1 MELLLSKLNSYLPES
16 SISKIRQAYTFAST
30 AHRNQSRLSG
40 EPYIEHPV
48 QTALLLADLKL
59 DVSTVMAG
67 LLHDVMEDC
76 QVPFTT
82 LEAEFGREVA
92 KLVDG
97 VTKLA
102 KLDSEPIGQSDKT
115 PSHITNPTR
124 AENLQK
130 MLISMA
136 EDVRVVLIKLADRLH
151 NMNTLKY
158 LPEDRQQAI
167 ARETLDIYSPLA
179 HRLGMG
185 DIKWKLEDLSF
196 HYINPER
203 YKTISKLLASKR
215 QERELYI
222 ATITSLLN
230 DSLNAHEIESD
241 ISGRPKHIY
250 SIHQK
255 MNRYASQGK
264 DFSEIYDLFAVRV
277 LVKEVPECYRAL
289 GVVHSLWQYIPNQFD
304 DYIANP
310 KENMYQSLHTSV
322 RGQDGTPIEI
332 QIRTF
337 KMHELAE
344 YGVAAHWDY
353 KENGLLDQK
362 LDSKLT
368 WMRQIL
374 EWQTNSSGAEEFVET
389 VKSDIFGDQVFVY
402 TPKGEIKELPLG
414 STPVDFAYRVHTD
427 LGHRSVAAKANGKLV
442 PFNYILQN
450 GDTIEVLTT
459 DLARGP
465 SIDWL
470 NPNLGYTRTASA
482 REKIRQWFRKEK
494 RGIHIERGKEL
505 LTKELRKL
513 GIPMDEKEAIKLLKL
528 RDFDEL
534 LAKIG
539 SGETN
544 LPEISL
550 QLAAAQEKTSKSDPK
565 AKAQFNILGA
575 GDLVTTLSSCC
586 NPQPEDSIIGC
597 ISDEGTILVH
607 SEKCSVLAKNEDPK
621 KIITLRWGTSE
632 KLQPVR
638 LEITAWDRVG
648 LLRDITSSISG
659 ERVNISSVITNQ
671 QGEGKTIIESTVF
684 ITGINQL
691 SKLFGNIESIKGI
704 IAVKRKT

>member
-1 MELLLSKLNSYLPES
+1 MELLLAKLNSYLPED
-16 SISKIRQAYTFAST
+16 SINKVRQAYTFAST
-30 AHRNQSRLSG
+30 AHINQSRLSG

-76 QVPFTT
+76 NIPYAT
-82 LEAEFGREVA
+82 LENEFGGEVA

-102 KLDSEPIGQSDKT
+102 KLDSEAIERPNINSQQFAN
-115 PSHITNPTR
+115 PSR

-158 LPEDRQQAI
+158 LPEDRQQSI

-185 DIKWKLEDLSF
+185 DLKWKLEDLSF
-196 HYINPER
+196 HYINPEQ
-203 YKTISKLLASKR
+203 YKFISKLLASKR
-215 QERELYI
+215 KERESYI
-222 ATITSLLN
+222 ATITSVLS
-230 DSLNAHEIESD
+230 DSLHNSKIEAD

-255 MNRYASQGK
+255 LNRYASQGK
-264 DFSEIYDLFAVRV
+264 DFSEIYDLFAVRI
-277 LVKEVPECYRAL
+277 LVKEIPDCYRAL
-289 GVVHSLWQYIPNQFD
+289 GVVHSLWRHIPNQFD

-322 RGQDGTPIEI
+322 RGHDGTPIEI

-337 KMHELAE
+337 EMHQLAE

-353 KENGLLDQK
+353 KENTLLDQK
-362 LDSKLT
+362 IDSKLA

-402 TPKGEIKELPLG
+402 TPKGDIKELPLG
-414 STPVDFAYRVHTD
+414 STPVDFAYSVHSD

-470 NPNLGYTRTASA
+470 NPNLGYTKTASA

-513 GIPMDEKEAIKLLKL
+513 GIPMDEKEAIKILKL
-528 RDFDEL
+528 RNFDEL

-544 LPEISL
+544 LPEISI
-550 QLAAAQEKTSKSDPK
+550 QLAAAQENNANPLQE
-565 AKAQFNILGA
+565 AKAQFNIMGA
-575 GDLVTTLSSCC
+575 GDLVTTLATCC
-586 NPQPEDSIIGC
+586 NPRPEASIVGY
-597 ISDEGTILVH
+597 ISNEETILVH
-607 SEKCSVLAKNEDPK
+607 SEQCPRLVTIEDPQ
-621 KIITLRWGTSE
+621 KIIALHWGTSE
-632 KLQPVR
+632 NLQPVR